1 MKAFSCL
8 FLFLLTALLS
18 SAESAKPRI
27 LALIAEREYETKTT
41 LPAFFESDL
50 KESSNFPQ

>member
-1 MKAFSCL
+1 MKWFACL
-8 FLFLLTALLS
+8 ILVVLTAFPAL
-18 SAESAKPRI
+18 AETAKPRL